1 MKRIEVFTQ
10 PGCPPCSEVK
20 AWLKRHGQE
29 FTERNIREDAA
40 ALQELVAGG
49 FKATPVTMIDGQP
62 VAGFNPA
69 ELERLLA
76 TPQPR

>member
-1 MKRIEVFTQ
+1 MKQIVVFTQ
-10 PGCPPCSEVK
+10 PGCAPCNEVK
-20 AWLKRHGQE
+20 AWLKRHGHE

-62 VAGFNPA
+62 LAGFNPS
-69 ELERLLA
+69 ELDRLLA
-76 TPQPR
+76 TATAR